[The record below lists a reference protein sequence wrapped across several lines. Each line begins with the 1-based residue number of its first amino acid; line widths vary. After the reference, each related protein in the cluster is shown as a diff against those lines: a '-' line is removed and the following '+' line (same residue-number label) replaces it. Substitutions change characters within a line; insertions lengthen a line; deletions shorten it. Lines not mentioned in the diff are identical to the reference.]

1 VQSSPQFSESF
12 QKLNPQ
18 QKQAVEQI
26 DGPVMVIAGP
36 GTGKTQVLTLRIA
49 NILAKT
55 DVQPS
60 NILALTYTEA
70 AAKNMKERLVQLV
83 GPTAYQVVIG
93 TFHSFA
99 ERIIQ
104 DFPEFFPLQRWSRI
118 ASEYEKLRIIRQLLD
133 QAHWVTLRT
142 PGSPYHYTND
152 ILSAISE
159 LKREGITPDRY
170 GELLA
175 EEQQQFDA
183 EKSELR
189 ATKLTEGERKLAK
202 MAELQEMYRQYQQI
216 LKDLQLYDF
225 DDLILMAVEGMKN
238 EATLAAA
245 LQEKYQYVLIDEFQD
260 TNTAQFEMA
269 LQLTQFWGQDANIFV
284 VGDPHQTIFRFQ
296 GASFANIELFLQSF
310 PEATIV
316 QLQTGYRSPP
326 SIYRAAHHLI
336 TASGSHHH
344 LPEVLTAF
352 DQPLTSMSDKKN
364 LVEIWSSSNQRCEAI
379 GIAVRIQKLIEGG
392 VQPDEIA
399 VLYKKHSHAELI
411 TTELSALHIPFVT
424 MKAPSLWESSFLN
437 QLVTFLTLIHD
448 IPSEP
453 TDDAVLAV
461 LLHPWYALDR
471 LTLLQL
477 SRAAYHRQT
486 SLFELL
492 HHAPAELAKLSNFA
506 DQPPL
511 IILSQFESI
520 QKVFNLLLSMASDHV
535 GQPISIWFDDVL
547 RERIGALS
555 WILDQPN
562 RLDLTLQLQAFLQ
575 AIKEWNLQAPK
586 LTLTQLLE
594 IITTHQE
601 EGINLTAEP
610 LEPPSA
616 AVTLSTIHSAKGRE
630 WAHVFV
636 LHATDGVWG
645 NERSRSKL
653 PLPAGILKLDTDDR
667 KEDANADDR
676 RLFYVALTRAQEQV
690 VLSVP
695 QAVLQNQ
702 RTSEKLP
709 SQFIVELQQAP
720 GADEFLSQTQF
731 DAAECGS
738 AQPTPLKPAIA
749 GALWSEAEKNWI
761 DKLLR
766 SFRLSATS
774 LDTYLRSPSEFF
786 WYNLVKLPKIKND
799 TMAFGTAVHAALEQ
813 YYRTFLTQ
821 KIWLPS
827 DDVIR
832 TFERSLNR
840 ELLSENDRERRRR
853 QGIQVLQTYLAQ
865 QPATTAIETEYSVGY
880 GPSQVVVHD
889 MPLTGKIDRIDK
901 AAAPNEVIVVDYK
914 TGSPKTKGEVMGQ
927 TQSAEKYM
935 SEREQALP
943 EPLKGRYHRQLL
955 FYKLLLDQEKTHSW
969 KVTHG
974 RLEFVEPT
982 KAGKI
987 APQEFA
993 LSDAD
998 VEQLKELIGQ
1008 VAKEILSLKFLD
1020 EVKNHP
1026 DDL

>member
-1 VQSSPQFSESF
+1 MSSLQFEESF

-55 DVQPS
+55 DVHPS

-93 TFHSFA
+93 TFHAFA
-99 ERIIQ
+99 ERVIQ
-104 DFPEFFPLQRWSRI
+104 DYPEFFPLQRWSRI
-118 ASEYEKLRIIRQLLD
+118 ASEYEKLRIVRQLLD
-133 QAHWVTLRT
+133 QPQWVTLRT

-152 ILSAISE
+152 ILSAVSE
-159 LKREGITPDRY
+159 LKREGITPERY
-170 GELLA
+170 EQLLA
-175 EEQQQFDA
+175 EERKLFEA

-189 ATKLTEGERKLAK
+189 PTKLAERERKLAK
-202 MAELQEMYRQYQQI
+202 MAELHDMYRQYQQI

-225 DDLILMAVEGMKN
+225 DDLILMAIEGMKT
-238 EATLAAA
+238 EPVLVAA
-245 LQEKYQYVLIDEFQD
+245 LQEKYQYILIDEFQD
-260 TNTAQFEMA
+260 TNSAQFDMA

-296 GASFANIELFLQSF
+296 GASFANIELFLQNF
-310 PEATIV
+310 PEAAIV
-316 QLQTGYRSPP
+316 QLQTGYRSPA
-326 SIYRAAHHLI
+326 SIYRAANHLI
-336 TASGSHHH
+336 TAGGSHHH

-352 DQPLTSMSDKKN
+352 DQPLSSKSDKTN
-364 LVEIWSSSNQRCEAI
+364 LVEIWSSANQRCEAT
-379 GIAVRIQKLIEGG
+379 GIALRIQKLVEGG
-392 VQPDEIA
+392 VPLDEIA
-399 VLYKKHSHAELI
+399 VLYKKHSQAELMSS
-411 TTELSALHIPFVT
+411 ELSTLNIPFVT

-437 QLVTFLTLIHD
+437 QLVTFLTLVHD
-448 IPSEP
+448 IPVGPS
-453 TDDAVLAV
+453 DDAVLAV
-461 LLHPWYALDR
+461 LLHSWYGLDR

-492 HHAPAELAKLSNFA
+492 HHEPIELAKLSNFA

-511 IILSQFESI
+511 VILPQLEAIRDAF
-520 QKVFNLLLSMASDHV
+520 KLLLSMASDHV
-535 GQPISIWFDDVL
+535 GQPLSIWLDTVI
-547 RERIGALS
+547 RERSKVLS
-555 WILDQPN
+555 WILQQPD

-575 AIKEWNLQAPK
+575 AVKEWNLQAPK
-586 LTLTQLLE
+586 LTLTQLLD
-594 IITTHQE
+594 IIATHQE
-601 EGINLTAEP
+601 EGINLTVEP

-636 LHATDGVWG
+636 LQAIDGVWG
-645 NERSRSKL
+645 NERSRAKL

-667 KEDANADDR
+667 HEDANADDR
-676 RLFYVALTRAQEQV
+676 RLFYVAITRAKEQV

-709 SQFIVELQQAP
+709 SQFVVELQQAP
-720 GADEFLSQTQF
+720 RAEEFVSQTHF
-731 DAAECGS
+731 DAVECAES
-738 AQPTPLKPAIA
+738 QPTPLKPAA
-749 GALWSEAEKNWI
+749 ADALWSEAEKNWV

-786 WYNLVKLPKIKND
+786 WYNLVRLPKIKND
-799 TMAFGTAVHAALEQ
+799 TMAFGTAVHAALEL

-821 KIWLPS
+821 KIWLPTS
-827 DDVIR
+827 EVLK

-840 ELLSENDRERRRR
+840 ELLSENDQERRWR
-853 QGIQVLQTYLAQ
+853 QGVQVLQTYLAQ
-865 QPATTAIETEYSVGY
+865 PPSTNVIETEYSVGY
-880 GPSQVVVHD
+880 GPSQVVVHG
-889 MPLTGKIDRIDK
+889 MPLTGKIDRIDQ
-901 AAAPNEVIVVDYK
+901 ASEPNEVIVVDYK
-914 TGSPKTKGEVMGQ
+914 TGSPKTKGEVLGQ

-955 FYKLLLDQEKTHSW
+955 FYKLLLDQERTHPW
-969 KVTHG
+969 EVTHG

-987 APQEFA
+987 APQEFT

-998 VEQLKELIGQ
+998 VAALKELIGQ
-1008 VAKEILSLKFLD
+1008 VAEEILSLRFLD
-1020 EVKNHP
+1020 EVKSHP
-1026 DDL
+1026 DDV